1 MKKEV
6 AFVPGSIFGSGKG
19 YVRFA
24 FGRGATGLIHEGIVR
39 FADALRS
46 IQ

>member
-1 MKKEV
+1 M
-6 AFVPGSIFGSGKG
+6 PGSIFGSGKG

-24 FGRGATGLIHEGIVR
+24 FGRGETSLIHEGIVR
-39 FADALRS
+39 FADTLRR